1 MNRPYQEILQVMPA
15 DLPNEGIN
23 YGDRGKIDDHI
34 VISSVAF
41 NVLERASLYIYVMY
55 AVEL

>member
-15 DLPNEGIN
+15 DLPDDGIK

-34 VISSVAF
+34 VISSVAVTVF
-41 NVLERASLYIYVMY
+41 KRTSLY
-55 AVEL
+55 A